1 MWIMGYNN
9 GMEKKINEKRSL
21 LREAEKMNEE
31 AQVKPGRSRRPRR
44 RGGGIFGGILTKIII
59 ILFLL
64 IILLGGGYYITTKKF
79 TPKTEVNIAV
89 VMNQLSFC
97 QELVTAKYH
106 YSDIISIK
114 KSVMLSKSLSIIKY
128 SGIIRIGIA
137 DITQSDID
145 VYSDGKAV
153 RIKLPD
159 VEILGNDITSQ
170 EVFDENHSIFVPITL
185 DDVFSEIERAKDK
198 TLEELI
204 DDGVLTEARENAKK
218 VIQQI
223 MLAAGFE
230 EVIVV

>member
-1 MWIMGYNN
+1 MN
-9 GMEKKINEKRSL
+9 GEVPKR
-21 LREAEKMNEE
+21 
-31 AQVKPGRSRRPRR
+31 RRV
-44 RGGGIFGGILTKIII
+44 RGGGLIGGLLTKIII

-64 IILLGGGYYITTKKF
+64 IVLLGGGYYIFTKKF
-79 TPKTEVNIAV
+79 TPKTETNIAV

-97 QELVTAKYH
+97 QELVTAKYR

-114 KSVMLSKSLSIIKY
+114 KSIALSKSLSIIKY
-128 SGIIRIGIA
+128 SGIIRIGIP
-137 DITQSDID
+137 DITQSDFE
-145 VYSDGKAV
+145 VYNEGKCL

-159 VEILGNDITSQ
+159 VEVLGNDITSQ
-170 EVFDENHSIFVPITL
+170 ELFDENQSIFVPITI
-185 DDVFSEIERAKDK
+185 DDVFTRIETAKND

-204 DDGVLTEARENAKK
+204 NEGILTEARENAKK

>member
-1 MWIMGYNN
+1 
-9 GMEKKINEKRSL
+9 MEKKINEKKSL

-31 AQVKPGRSRRPRR
+31 APKKRRPKRD
-44 RGGGIFGGILTKIII
+44 GVFGRLLTKLII
-59 ILFLL
+59 ILLLL
-64 IILLGGGYYITTKKF
+64 IILLGGGYFIYTKKF
-79 TPKTEVNIAV
+79 TPKTETNIAV

-97 QELVTAKYH
+97 QELGTAKYR

-114 KSVMLSKSLSIIKY
+114 KTMALSKSLSIIKY

-137 DITQSDID
+137 DITQSDFEI
-145 VYSDGKAV
+145 YNQGKGL

-159 VEILGNDITSQ
+159 VEILGNDITNQ
-170 EVFDENHSIFVPITL
+170 EVFDESHSIFIPITL
-185 DDVFSEIERAKDK
+185 DEVFSEIDRAKDK
-198 TLEELI
+198 TLEELV
-204 DDGVLTEARENAKK
+204 DEGVLEDARENAKK

>member
-1 MWIMGYNN
+1 
-9 GMEKKINEKRSL
+9 MEKKINEKKSL
-21 LREAEKMNEE
+21 LREAEKMNEG
-31 AQVKPGRSRRPRR
+31 VPKKRRPRKE
-44 RGGGIFGGILTKIII
+44 GFFGRLLNKLII
-59 ILFLL
+59 ILLLL
-64 IILLGGGYYITTKKF
+64 IILLGGGYYITTKKL

-97 QELVTAKYH
+97 QELVMAKYH

-128 SGIIRIGIA
+128 SGVIRIGIA

-145 VYSDGKAV
+145 VYNEGKAV

-185 DDVFSEIERAKDK
+185 DEVFNEIDRAKDK
-198 TLEELI
+198 TLDELV
-204 DDGVLTEARENAKK
+204 DEGVLSEARENAKK

>member
-1 MWIMGYNN
+1 
-9 GMEKKINEKRSL
+9 MEKKINERKSL
-21 LREAEKMNEE
+21 LREAEKMNGE
-31 AQVKPGRSRRPRR
+31 VPKRRRV
-44 RGGGIFGGILTKIII
+44 RGGGLIGGLLTKIII

-64 IILLGGGYYITTKKF
+64 IVLLGGGYYIFTKKF
-79 TPKTEVNIAV
+79 TPKTETNIAV

-97 QELVTAKYH
+97 QELVTAKYR

-114 KSVMLSKSLSIIKY
+114 KSIALSKSLSIIKY
-128 SGIIRIGIA
+128 SGIIRIGIP
-137 DITQSDID
+137 DITQSDFE
-145 VYSDGKAV
+145 VYNEGKCL

-159 VEILGNDITSQ
+159 VEVLGNDITSQ
-170 EVFDENHSIFVPITL
+170 ELFDENQSIFVPITI
-185 DDVFSEIERAKDK
+185 DDVFTRIETAKND

-204 DDGVLTEARENAKK
+204 NEGILTEARENAKK